1 MRPDL
6 VSVVRTAPNDDSLT
20 PKCLSVKASKS
31 VLVIE
36 GEAAFT
42 SAAEPRQRHVA
53 SWHITEDGI
62 AARERGL
69 SEPGKDIGKRW
80 RWYLEL
86 DRRRGSKLCFRWA
99 VQLQSV
105 KQCLALLGD
114 RQQGCGRYSTAPK
127 HDSQV
132 TRRRA

>member
-42 SAAEPRQRHVA
+42 SACRASTTSPLPRG
-53 SWHITEDGI
+53 T
-62 AARERGL
+62 
-69 SEPGKDIGKRW
+69 
-80 RWYLEL
+80 
-86 DRRRGSKLCFRWA
+86 
-99 VQLQSV
+99 
-105 KQCLALLGD
+105 
-114 RQQGCGRYSTAPK
+114 
-127 HDSQV
+127 
-132 TRRRA
+132 